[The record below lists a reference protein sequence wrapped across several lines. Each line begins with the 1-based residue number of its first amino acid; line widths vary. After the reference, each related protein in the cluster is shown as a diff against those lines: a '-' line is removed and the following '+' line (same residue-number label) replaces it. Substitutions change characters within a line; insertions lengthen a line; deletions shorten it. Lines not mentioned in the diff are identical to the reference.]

1 MMAPTFDER
10 ASTLTKSLLE
20 DAQRIPV
27 RLPDE
32 RTKSAPWKTIA
43 VFAASVAVIGSAVAG
58 VSIALHGASVAK
70 SAPASPT
77 GHWKSF
83 ELKGVVGGL
92 TSVGCLDASYCI
104 AVDHDG
110 KLWISTN
117 PGGGPTA
124 WSLMLDETVAGK
136 VMPLLKKG
144 TTWISCAG
152 DPSRCVAS
160 DQGGDVAT
168 LTPVLHGPAAHILSI
183 YGGVDGGQVTI
194 TGVSCET
201 ALCVTIGGFAGHDP
215 GRPLAEQSGY
225 VATYT
230 ETADYGGAMSSIE
243 LPGASALT
251 TVSCPSLSFC
261 VVTDA
266 LGDVLTST
274 DPSGSASAWKVTRA
288 VVPANN
294 SFSALSCPSVTFCVA
309 VTRHGDVVT
318 STDPTGGAHAWKTTR
333 LDGSTTLDSV
343 SCATRDFCI
352 VGGVSESVFVSH
364 NPAGGGSAWTQV
376 RVTAQGTKAMVALSC
391 PSTGFC
397 AGVDGGD
404 GVHIY
409 TNPGR

>member
-1 MMAPTFDER
+1 MKAPTFDER
-10 ASTLTKSLLE
+10 ASALTKSLLE

-32 RTKSAPWKTIA
+32 RPKPAPWKTIA
-43 VFAASVAVIGSAVAG
+43 VFAASVVVIGSAVTG

-83 ELKGVVGGL
+83 ALQGVIGGL
-92 TSVGCLDASYCI
+92 TSIGCLDASYCI

-110 KLWISTN
+110 GLLISRN

-124 WSLMLDETVAGK
+124 WTLSQPESAAGK
-136 VMPLLKKG
+136 VVPLLRKG

-160 DQGGDVAT
+160 DQAGDVAT
-168 LTPVLHGPAAHILSI
+168 LTPVLDGPSAHVLYL

-194 TGVSCET
+194 TGVACEK

-225 VATYT
+225 VTTYT
-230 ETADYGGAMSSIE
+230 ETADYGGSVSSIE

-251 TVSCPSLSFC
+251 TVSCPSLSLC

-266 LGDVLTST
+266 TGDVLTST
-274 DPSGSASAWKVTRA
+274 DPSGSASAWKVSRA
-288 VVPANN
+288 VLPANN
-294 SFSALSCPSVTFCVA
+294 LFSALSCPSVTFCVA

-318 STDPTGGAHAWKTTR
+318 STDPTGGAHAWKITR
-333 LDGSTTLDSV
+333 VEGSTTLDSV
-343 SCATRDFCI
+343 SCATRDFCV
-352 VGGVSESVFVSH
+352 VGGLSDSVFVSH
-364 NPAGGGSAWTQV
+364 DPAGGSSAWTQV
-376 RVTAQGTKAMVALSC
+376 RVTAQGTKAIVSLSC

-397 AGVDGGD
+397 VGVDGGD